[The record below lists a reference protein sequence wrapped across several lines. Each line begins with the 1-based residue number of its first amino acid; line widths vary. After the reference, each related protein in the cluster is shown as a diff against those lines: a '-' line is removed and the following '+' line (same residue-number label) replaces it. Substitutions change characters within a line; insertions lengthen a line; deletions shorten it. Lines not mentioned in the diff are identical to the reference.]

1 MNNIYRLYEKSIN
14 KNTKKYLTILIF
26 GLFIIIS
33 ALSFTGIKKKV
44 DIHYLL
50 NSMTLMDLS
59 KVQV

>member
-26 GLFIIIS
+26 SLFVIIS
-33 ALSFTGIKKKV
+33 ILSFTGIKKKV

-50 NSMTLMDLS
+50 SSMMLMD
-59 KVQV
+59 